1 MMNLDQGKLSALNSQ
16 KGFSLI
22 EIMVAFAI
30 LGVGML
36 GVGTMLVTSMQQD
49 EYTSKMQFTDK
60 YAMDLLEELRADSV
74 EGALSNT
81 QGVYKSI
88 YNYRVWVTANEPTS
102 GIDRVD
108 VWIGWDGSACNQAN
122 PLDCKYKTKMTNYLV
137 Q

>member
-1 MMNLDQGKLSALNSQ
+1 MNLVQGKLSALNSQ
-16 KGFSLI
+16 MGFSLV

-49 EYTSKMQFTDK
+49 EYTSKMQFSDK

-74 EGALSNT
+74 EGSITNT
-81 QGVYKSI
+81 QGVYKNI
-88 YNYRVWVTANEPTS
+88 YNYRVWVTNNEPTS

-108 VWIGWDGSACNQAN
+108 VWIGWDGSGCNQTN
-122 PLDCKYKTKMTNYLV
+122 PLDCKYKTKVTNYLV